1 MINQKKRDIFK
12 IKKIIIF
19 VGNEMEI
26 FELSID
32 EKFICSKKEVKAK
45 SNNMFK
51 KIQEYKKHIS
61 ESQNNQRLNHP
72 IFKEKKDTQSDISSK
87 KNNKSLYLFSNE
99 GELFTN
105 FEPKELEFDDLQNGY
120 NNIF

>member
-26 FELSID
+26 FELSMD

-45 SNNMFK
+45 SYNMSK

-61 ESQNNQRLNHP
+61 ESQNNQRLNHH